1 MQKNGFSCFSINSI
15 IGLRI
20 PLLLSRQL
28 QASRSGHCRGK
39 ISRRSMNVSWRC
51 RARMIC
57 SCGRIG
63 RPQICTRSSAN
74 RSLHYVQSSQI
85 TGSQLKDLPYS
96 FRPTELP
103 HGRWRSMSLAR
114 MRSNMALSKRKW
126 ARLISSG
133 ARRSEDDC
141 AFAGANLA
149 ARPLPFPVPRL
160 RITPNRELGA

>member
-1 MQKNGFSCFSINSI
+1 MANLVQPPDFCAKHFSKTLLNKSHRVFVLGVQNGSYLN
-15 IGLRI
+15 G
-20 PLLLSRQL
+20 
-28 QASRSGHCRGK
+28 
-39 ISRRSMNVSWRC
+39 SWRC

-96 FRPTELP
+96 FRPTEPP

-126 ARLISSG
+126 ARFISSG

-149 ARPLPFPVPRL
+149 ARPLPFPGTAASVY
-160 RITPNRELGA
+160 A